1 MHTPSIGYGAE
12 VCAGCASPNCVPPD
26 VVAELRERGLFRP
39 VSTLTDPRLSYPEQ
53 FLMQDWDREMEGA
66 VSIYRKTGEGCSQ
79 SVEFGAGRWRRITS
93 DLGDRKHIVEMSP
106 TGQSRQWLESA
117 ALPELDRGLS
127 ATRPL
132 FDAFMQTGAS
142 APEPLEQAA
151 AIAARYRAQLDRLEK
166 ADESPADLVPSR
178 PGEVKLADELEAR
191 FWETPCGWELSQVG
205 LADGSLLQARAFGPH
220 VWALE
225 SRPGEPVRVLYVDQ
239 EHPEKSFQATKAPDS
254 QA

>member
-1 MHTPSIGYGAE
+1 M
-12 VCAGCASPNCVPPD
+12 PPD

-53 FLMQDWDREMEGA
+53 FLMQDWDRETDGA

-142 APEPLEQAA
+142 APEPLDQERVRALVGERDQ
-151 AIAARYRAQLDRLEK
+151 IARGLLLHQERRGV
-166 ADESPADLVPSR
+166 DLPHDPR
-178 PGEVKLADELEAR
+178 GPLGEAR
-191 FWETPCGWELSQVG
+191 QLGEERGTIGERAHPTSNPCSRS
-205 LADGSLLQARAFGPH
+205 LAGSFARRSG
-220 VWALE
+220 
-225 SRPGEPVRVLYVDQ
+225 SR
-239 EHPEKSFQATKAPDS
+239 
-254 QA
+254 